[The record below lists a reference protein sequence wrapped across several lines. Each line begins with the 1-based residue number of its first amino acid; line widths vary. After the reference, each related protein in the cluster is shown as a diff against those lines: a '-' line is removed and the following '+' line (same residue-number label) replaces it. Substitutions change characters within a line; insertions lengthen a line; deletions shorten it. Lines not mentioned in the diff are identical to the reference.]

1 MTSESFL
8 KSNKFSFGNE
18 NLYLKTIS
26 TVEDSK
32 QEILDLNSS
41 EILISKLRKLEEI
54 YKEKAEIYEKRIE
67 ELKKNNKSLSDEK
80 SEIVKR
86 NEELLIDINLKE
98 NKYNEMLRKSI
109 QDQEESLRNQYE
121 LKLSNIIQLNEE
133 YNKELH
139 TLRKNFDNSLNDLN
153 YENNLLKQQ
162 NKQKDYDLDQMT
174 EKYNSLLNI
183 HNTMLQ
189 FDMSKN
195 VQNLKILTYKEQNS

>member
-18 NLYLKTIS
+18 NFYLKTIS

-32 QEILDLNSS
+32 QETLDLNSS
-41 EILISKLRKLEEI
+41 EILIAKLKKLEEI

-67 ELKKNNKSLSDEK
+67 ELKKNNKNLFDEK
-80 SEIVKR
+80 SEIIKR

-153 YENNLLKQQ
+153 YENNILKQQ
-162 NKQKDYDLDQMT
+162 NKQKDHDLDQMT

-195 VQNLKILTYKEQNS
+195 VQNLKILTYKDQNS